1 MSVTDMGKLFFDAAL
16 LADGWARDVTITV
29 DADGRIGAVAPGSS
43 PEGTDRRSGVAVP
56 GIPNVHSHA
65 FQRGIAGLTERRGTG
80 PDSFWTWR
88 QVMYRFLDRLE
99 PEDLEA
105 LAAQTYLEMLEAGFT
120 AVGEFHYVHHDP
132 SGRPYAD
139 PSEMAGRIAAAAS
152 STGIGLTLL
161 PVFYAYGDF
170 GGKPA
175 EAGQRRFVTGP
186 DDFLRLVDAA
196 RAAGAAVPDAV
207 TGIAPH
213 SLRAVT
219 AEGLGAV
226 VAGAGSVPVHIH
238 VAEQQREV
246 DGCLAAY
253 GKRPVEW
260 LLDGGRVDDRWC
272 LVHATHTTLEEI
284 EAVAATGAVVG
295 LCPITEANLG
305 DGIFPAGRFLDACG
319 RIGIGSDSNVL
330 IAAAEELRLMEY
342 GQRLRDR
349 VRNVLAVP
357 GGSVGRNLV
366 DVVCRGGAQALGRK
380 LGALAAGNRAD
391 IVVLDADHPALI
403 GKRDDGWLDG
413 WIFAGDNRVVREVW
427 VHGRR
432 VVEDGR
438 HPAREAIR
446 QRYAAAL
453 ARLLG

>member
-1 MSVTDMGKLFFDAAL
+1 
-16 LADGWARDVTITV
+16 
-29 DADGRIGAVAPGSS
+29 
-43 PEGTDRRSGVAVP
+43 
-56 GIPNVHSHA
+56 
-65 FQRGIAGLTERRGTG
+65 
-80 PDSFWTWR
+80 
-88 QVMYRFLDRLE
+88 MYRFLDRLE

-105 LAAQTYLEMLEAGFT
+105 LAGQAYLEMLEAGFT

-139 PSEMAGRIAAAAS
+139 PAEMAGRITAAAA

-161 PVFYAYGDF
+161 PVFYAHSDF

-175 EAGQRRFVTGP
+175 EAGQRRFVNGP
-186 DDFLRLVDAA
+186 DDFLGLVDSA
-196 RAAGAAVPDAV
+196 RAAGANVPDSV

-219 AEGLGAV
+219 AEGLATV
-226 VAGAGSVPVHIH
+226 VAGAGDVPVHIH

-253 GKRPVEW
+253 GKRSVEW

-272 LVHATHTTLEEI
+272 LVHATQTTTDEI

-305 DGIFPAGRFLDACG
+305 DGVFAAGRFLDVGG

-366 DVVCRGGAQALGRK
+366 DVVCRGGARALGRRI
-380 LGALAAGNRAD
+380 GALEAGYRAD

-432 VVEDGR
+432 IVEDGR
-438 HPAREAIR
+438 HPARDAFR
-446 QRYAAAL
+446 SRYAAAL

>member
-1 MSVTDMGKLFFDAAL
+1 MGVADMSKLFFDAAL
-16 LADGWARDVTITV
+16 LPDGWARDVTITV
-29 DADGRIGAVAPGSS
+29 DAGGRITAVTPDSS
-43 PEGTDRRSGVAVP
+43 PSGADRRPGVAVP

-65 FQRGIAGLTERRGTG
+65 FQRGIAGLTERRGPG

-88 QVMYRFLDRLE
+88 QVMYSFLDRLE

-105 LAAQTYLEMLEAGFT
+105 LAAQAYLEMLEAGFT

-132 SGRPYAD
+132 AGHPYAD
-139 PSEMAGRIAAAAS
+139 PAEMSGRIAAAAS

-161 PVFYAYGDF
+161 PVFYAYSDF

-175 EAGQRRFVTGP
+175 EAGQRRFVNGP
-186 DDFLRLVDAA
+186 DDFLRLVDAT
-196 RAAGAAVPDAV
+196 RAASAVVPDAV

-219 AEGLGAV
+219 ADGLGSV
-226 VAGAGSVPVHIH
+226 IAGAGDVPVHIH

-246 DGCLAAY
+246 DGCLAAF

-272 LVHATHTTLEEI
+272 LVHATHTTTTEI
-284 EAVAATGAVVG
+284 EAIAATGAVVG

-305 DGIFPAGRFLDACG
+305 DGIFSAGGFLDAGG
-319 RIGIGSDSNVL
+319 RIGIGSDSNVF

-366 DVVCRGGAQALGRK
+366 DVVCRGGARALGRRV
-380 LGALAAGNRAD
+380 GALAAGYRGD

-403 GKRDDGWLDG
+403 GKQDDGWLDG
-413 WIFAGDNRVVREVW
+413 WIFAGDNGVVREVW
-427 VHGRR
+427 VHGRH
-432 VVEDGR
+432 VVENGR
-438 HPAREAIR
+438 HRLREGVR
-446 QRYAAAL
+446 SSYAAAL

>member
-1 MSVTDMGKLFFDAAL
+1 M
-16 LADGWARDVTITV
+16 
-29 DADGRIGAVAPGSS
+29 
-43 PEGTDRRSGVAVP
+43 P

-88 QVMYRFLDRLE
+88 QVMYGFLDRLE

-105 LAAQTYLEMLEAGFT
+105 LAAQAYLEMLEAGFT

-139 PSEMAGRIAAAAS
+139 PAEMAGRIAAAAA

-186 DDFLRLVDAA
+186 DDFLRLVDAT
-196 RAAGAAVPDAV
+196 RAASAAVPDAV

-226 VAGAGSVPVHIH
+226 VAGAGDGPIHIH

-272 LVHATHTTLEEI
+272 LVHATHTTADEI
-284 EAVAATGAVVG
+284 EAIAAAGAVVG

-305 DGIFPAGRFLDACG
+305 DGIFAAGRFLDAGG

-366 DVVCRGGAQALGRK
+366 DVVCRGGARALGRRI
-380 LGALAAGNRAD
+380 GALEAGYRAD

-438 HPAREAIR
+438 HRLRDPVRSR
-446 QRYAAAL
+446 FAAAL
-453 ARLLG
+453 ARLMG

>member
-1 MSVTDMGKLFFDAAL
+1 MSKLFFDAAL
-16 LADGWARDVTITV
+16 LPDGWARDVAISV
-29 DADGRIGAVAPGSS
+29 DPDGRIGAITPGSS
-43 PEGTDRRSGVAVP
+43 PHGADRRSGVAVP

-65 FQRGIAGLTERRGTG
+65 FQRGIAGLTERRGSG

-88 QVMYRFLDRLE
+88 QMMYRFLDRLE

-105 LAAQTYLEMLEAGFT
+105 LAAQAYLEMLEAGFT

-132 SGRPYAD
+132 AGRPYAD
-139 PSEMAGRIAAAAS
+139 RAEMAGRIATAAA

-186 DDFLRLVDAA
+186 DDFLPLVDATRTA
-196 RAAGAAVPDAV
+196 CANVPDAV

-219 AEGLGAV
+219 ADGLGSV
-226 VAGAGSVPVHIH
+226 VDGVGDGPIHIH

-246 DGCLAAY
+246 DGCRAAY

-260 LLDGGRVDDRWC
+260 LLDGCRVDDRWC
-272 LVHATHTTLEEI
+272 LVHATQTTADEI
-284 EAVAATGAVVG
+284 QAIAATGAVVG

-305 DGIFPAGRFLDACG
+305 DGIFAAGKFLDAGG
-319 RIGIGSDSNVL
+319 RIGIGSDSNVF
-330 IAAAEELRLMEY
+330 IAAAEEMRLMEY

-366 DVVCRGGAQALGRK
+366 DVVCRGGARALGRRI
-380 LGALAAGNRAD
+380 GALEAGYRAD

-403 GKRDDGWLDG
+403 GKHDDGWLDG
-413 WIFAGDNRVVREVW
+413 WIFAGDNRVVRDVW

-438 HPAREAIR
+438 HPARDALR
-446 QRYAAAL
+446 SRYAAAL
-453 ARLLG
+453 ARLLE

>member
-1 MSVTDMGKLFFDAAL
+1 MGKLFFDAAL
-16 LADGWARDVTITV
+16 LADGWARDVAITV
-29 DADGRIGAVAPGSS
+29 DADGRIGAVAPDSS
-43 PEGTDRRSGVAVP
+43 PSGADRRSGVAVP

-65 FQRGIAGLTERRGTG
+65 FQRGIAGLTERRGPG

-88 QVMYRFLDRLE
+88 QVMYGFLDRLE

-105 LAAQTYLEMLEAGFT
+105 LAAQAYLEMLEAGFT

-139 PSEMAGRIAAAAS
+139 PAEMAGRIAAAAA

-170 GGKPA
+170 CGKPA
-175 EAGQRRFVTGP
+175 ETGQRRFVTGP
-186 DDFLRLVDAA
+186 DDFLRLVDAT
-196 RAAGAAVPDAV
+196 RAASAAVPDAV

-219 AEGLGAV
+219 AEGLAAV
-226 VAGAGSVPVHIH
+226 VAGAGDVPVHIH

-253 GKRPVEW
+253 GKRPVQW

-272 LVHATHTTLEEI
+272 LVHATHTTADEI
-284 EAVAATGAVVG
+284 GAVAAAGAVVG

-305 DGIFPAGRFLDACG
+305 DGIFPAGGFLDAGG
-319 RIGIGSDSNVL
+319 RVGIGSDSNVF
-330 IAAAEELRLMEY
+330 IAAAEELRLLEY

-349 VRNVLAVP
+349 SRNILAVP

-366 DVVCRGGAQALGRK
+366 DVVCRGGAQALGRRV
-380 LGALAAGNRAD
+380 GALAAGYRAD

-438 HPAREAIR
+438 HPARDAVR
-446 QRYAAAL
+446 SRYASAL
-453 ARLLG
+453 ARLLV

>member
-1 MSVTDMGKLFFDAAL
+1 MSKLFFDAAL
-16 LADGWARDVTITV
+16 LPDGWAQNVAITV
-29 DADGRIGAVAPGSS
+29 DPNGWIGAVTPDSS
-43 PEGTDRRSGVAVP
+43 PDGADRRRGVAVP

-65 FQRGIAGLTERRGTG
+65 FQRGIAGLTERRGPG
-80 PDSFWTWR
+80 ADSFWTWR
-88 QVMYRFLDRLE
+88 EAMYRFLDRLQ

-105 LAAQTYLEMLEAGFT
+105 LAAQAYLEMLEAGFT
-120 AVGEFHYVHHDP
+120 AVGEFHYVHHD
-132 SGRPYAD
+132 SAGRPYAN
-139 PSEMAGRIAAAAS
+139 PAEMAGRIAAAAAA
-152 STGIGLTLL
+152 TGIGLTLL
-161 PVFYAYGDF
+161 PVFFAYGDF

-186 DDFLRLVDAA
+186 EDFLRLVDAT
-196 RAAGAAVPDAV
+196 RAASTAVADAI

-219 AEGLGAV
+219 AEGLEIIV
-226 VAGAGSVPVHIH
+226 DGAGDCPVHIH

-272 LVHATHTTLEEI
+272 LVHATHTTVNEI
-284 EAVAATGAVVG
+284 EAIAAAGAVVG

-305 DGIFPAGRFLDACG
+305 DGIFAAGRFLDAGG
-319 RIGIGSDSNVL
+319 RIGIGSDSNVF
-330 IAAAEELRLMEY
+330 IGAAEELRLMEY

-349 VRNVLAVP
+349 VRNVLAVG
-357 GGSVGRNLV
+357 GGSVGRNLI
-366 DVVCRGGAQALGRK
+366 DVVCGGGARALGRRI
-380 LGALAAGNRAD
+380 GALDIGYRAD

-403 GKRDDGWLDG
+403 GKSDDGWLDG

-432 VVEDGR
+432 VVEDSR
-438 HPAREAIR
+438 HPARAAIR
-446 QRYAAAL
+446 SRYAAAL
-453 ARLLG
+453 ARLMQ